1 MKSGD
6 VMLADAGFWGGSAAD
21 GRLLVV
27 LIEPLPG
34 VDAWR
39 CYSPDTEEIYS
50 FWEFELEAR

>member
-1 MKSGD
+1 MKRGD
-6 VMLADAGFWGGSAAD
+6 VMLADADHDLAPAVD

-39 CYSPDTEEIYS
+39 CYSPKYKETYS
-50 FWEFELEAR
+50 FWEFELETR